1 MLDATLLHYF
11 DAAGAVAH
19 GLPGEAY
26 TSDSF
31 MQLEHEQLFA
41 NHWVFV
47 GYAHQLAQ
55 SGDVKPIQV
64 GGLPLFVL
72 RDQQGRIVVFHN
84 VCRHRQTHQ
93 CAVFRRAEKRAA
105 GQF

>member
-11 DAAGAVAH
+11 DAAEAVAH

-31 MQLEHEQLFA
+31 MQLEREQLFA

-55 SGDVKPIQV
+55 AGDVKPIQV

-84 VCRHRQTHQ
+84 VCRHRKTRSVVLP
-93 CAVFRRAEKRAA
+93 ARA
-105 GQF
+105 